1 MSSISE
7 SMLKY
12 YNYDIVFAEI
22 PDEVTLAV
30 NITCCPNHCKGC
42 HSPWLQQDRGE
53 VLDSCAI
60 DALIGRYGGQITCLC
75 FMGGDSNPQEVEHL
89 SVYIRSN
96 YDLIKTAWYS
106 GKPQLPVA
114 IKTSSFDYIKIGE
127 YQEKYGP
134 LNKQTTNQRLYK
146 MNARGEMENIT
157 SRFWK

>member
-1 MSSISE
+1 
-7 SMLKY
+7 MLKY

-42 HSPWLQQDRGE
+42 HSPWLQQDGGE
-53 VLDSCAI
+53 VLDSCSI
-60 DALIGRYGGQITCLC
+60 DALVGKYGGQITCFC
-75 FMGGDSNPQEVEHL
+75 FMGGDANPQEVERL
-89 SVYIRSN
+89 SLYIRSN
-96 YDLIKTAWYS
+96 YGLIKTAWYS
-106 GKPQLPVA
+106 GKPQLSVA
-114 IKTSSFDYIKIGE
+114 VNASSFDYIKVGE